1 MAVDCGATGVKLY
14 VPQISYRT
22 RWLTVAAWGVCMV
35 FYLSWIFEPVVSR
48 YTDWWYPSVYLRL
61 VAYMFFGGFKPLFRG
76 EGLYG
81 VLGFDPTSPW
91 RWSGIADYSYNLYLL
106 GWFSVFVLSALLFLP
121 RRSERQSMLPA
132 KRRPTISSVIAA
144 AFGASVLTM
153 GFGALVLGLA
163 SQWDSLIVWINT
175 TLSSKLAAAR
185 LPGFAGALSVLVG
198 FAVVLLMTVM
208 WTFVLHGLWRRR
220 ERYWQYERMT
230 LWLMVGAVMLLIVA
244 GISHGAASYLDHE
257 DGAYTGLALGWT
269 VLFWAW
275 GCRIRLLF
283 LLPRFEQSPADTLC
297 MACGYDLRG
306 TMAAGRS
313 ECPECGA
320 RIVLGA

>member
-1 MAVDCGATGVKLY
+1 MALGNGCRCRTGTRGATGVKLY
-14 VPQISYRT
+14 IPQISYRT

-35 FYLSWIFEPVVSR
+35 FYVSWLFEPVVER
-48 YTDWWYPSVYLRL
+48 YTDWWYPIGYLELVWHVY
-61 VAYMFFGGFKPLFRG
+61 FGGLDSHIHG
-76 EGLYG
+76 EGLVD
-81 VLGFDPTSPW
+81 VLGFDYWARWQLAWTS
-91 RWSGIADYSYNLYLL
+91 DYSYYVYLFGWL
-106 GWFSVFVLSALLFLP
+106 GVLILFALLFLP
-121 RRSERQSMLPA
+121 RRSEQQSMLPA

-153 GFGALVLGLA
+153 GFGALVLALA
-163 SQWDSLIVWINT
+163 SQWGSLIAWINT
-175 TLSSKLAAAR
+175 TLSSKLVAAR

-198 FAVVLLMTVM
+198 FAVIVLMTVV
-208 WTFVLHGLWRRR
+208 WTFVLHYLWRRR

-230 LWLMVGAVMLLIVA
+230 LWLMTAAVLLLIVA
-244 GISHGAASYLDHE
+244 GLSHDAEEYYSHRKGT
-257 DGAYTGLALGWT
+257 YTGLALGWT

-313 ECPECGA
+313 ECP
-320 RIVLGA
+320 